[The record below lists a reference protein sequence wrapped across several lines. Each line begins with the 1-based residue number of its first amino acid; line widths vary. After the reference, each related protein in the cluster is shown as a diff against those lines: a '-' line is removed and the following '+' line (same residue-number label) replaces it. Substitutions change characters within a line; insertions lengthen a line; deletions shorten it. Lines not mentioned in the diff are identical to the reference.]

1 LLSQVSSVNIH
12 KDKLQIKKL
21 LSQLQLLKKSNNE
34 IPQTIY
40 QQKAT
45 EIENALQTLQ
55 NYLATYQKIEEIL
68 DLAQQAIIS
77 KQLSQLEEAEKK
89 LSSLLE
95 EENQEKKKIFSLYLE
110 QIDKKLKEVIRQKS
124 ICKIEEEQTK
134 ASTIGADIGSG
145 KKD

>member
-124 ICKIEEEQTK
+124 ICKIEEEQAK
-134 ASTIGADIGSG
+134 ASTIGADIRSG